1 MSVNK
6 AAKISLFINIFLFL
20 IKAFAGF
27 ISNSIAVISDAVNSL
42 TDIIS
47 STAII
52 YSVKVSQ
59 KQPDED
65 HQFGHNAAQPLAVFL
80 IAMFTALVGFG
91 LIKESID
98 RISTPH
104 KTNID
109 LIVFIILGITII
121 IKIILSR
128 YQLSVGKKFKSP
140 AIRASSIDSLSDVL
154 ATSVSL
160 VGIIFVQIGLKYFDG
175 IAGIIVALII
185 IRTGYLL
192 TKENIDYLMGRSAD
206 RKVILD
212 IANAAMKIN
221 GVKGFNDIRSHYVG
235 NKFHVEI
242 HIEVDKNMSTE
253 MSHNVGKDVENAILN
268 LEDIQKVFVH
278 IDPV

>member
-109 LIVFIILGITII
+109 LIVFIILGLTII

-128 YQLSVGKKFKSP
+128 YQLSIGKKFKSP

-212 IANAAMKIN
+212 IANTAMKIK
-221 GVKGFNDIRSHYVG
+221 GVKGFNDIRSYYVG

>member
-98 RISTPH
+98 RISAPH

-212 IANAAMKIN
+212 IANAAMKIK
-221 GVKGFNDIRSHYVG
+221 GVKGFNDIRSYYVG

>member
-109 LIVFIILGITII
+109 LIVFIILGVTII

-221 GVKGFNDIRSHYVG
+221 GVKGFNDIRSYYVG

>member
-1 MSVNK
+1 MSVKK
-6 AAKISLFINIFLFL
+6 AAKISLFFNIFLFL

-47 STAII
+47 SSAVI

-98 RISTPH
+98 RISTPR
-104 KTNID
+104 KTDID
-109 LIVFIILGITII
+109 LIVFIILGLTII

-128 YQLSVGKKFKSP
+128 YQISVGKKFNSP
-140 AIRASSIDSLSDVL
+140 AIRASSIDSLNDVL
-154 ATSVSL
+154 ATSISL

-212 IANAAMKIN
+212 IANAAMKIE

-242 HIEVDKNMSTE
+242 HIEVDKSMSTG
-253 MSHNVGKDVENAILN
+253 MSHDVGVNVRNAILH

>member
-1 MSVNK
+1 MSVKK
-6 AAKISLFINIFLFL
+6 AAKISLFFNIFLFL

-47 STAII
+47 SSAVI

-98 RISTPH
+98 RISTPR
-104 KTNID
+104 KTDID
-109 LIVFIILGITII
+109 LIVFLILGLTII

-128 YQLSVGKKFKSP
+128 YQISVGKKFNSP
-140 AIRASSIDSLSDVL
+140 AIRASSIDSLNDVL
-154 ATSVSL
+154 ATSISL
-160 VGIIFVQIGLKYFDG
+160 AGIIFVQIGLKYFDG

-212 IANAAMKIN
+212 IANAAMKIE

-242 HIEVDKNMSTE
+242 HIEVDKSMSTG
-253 MSHNVGKDVENAILN
+253 MSHDVGVNVRNAILH